1 MATLREA
8 VAQLDSAIEHLE
20 QALESGAQAASPETA
35 SPDAAQLRAAL
46 DQANSRNDELNAVA
60 EQAAERL
67 DRAVARVSALLE
79 S

>member
-20 QALESGAQAASPETA
+20 QALESGAEPA